1 MKWINKVLR
10 GFQIFLGI
18 IVSLV
23 AFDMLALGGKIKL
36 WIIAVANTTSA
47 SPFSTDGQSNWIF
60 ILLGLGI
67 ILLIYII
74 LRERK
79 K

>member
-1 MKWINKVLR
+1 MYWINKVLR